1 MSLNSYG
8 KNRQY
13 PLEDS
18 FLERRVK
25 LMNGY
30 TNWFKNYRNTK
41 STINF
46 CEQHKSDCLF
56 SEHFAHVYDYALYRG
71 IFMGVLPDV
80 KKASTSYSAVD
91 FWYKDPLEYN
101 ICSKLTNKQIKEIE
115 RYYKRLPF
123 NYTTKDNKVYGI
135 PHRTFVFI

>member
-46 CEQHKSDCLF
+46 CEQHTHDCLF
-56 SEHFAHVYDYALYRG
+56 SEHLAHVYDYALYG
-71 IFMGVLPDV
+71 
-80 KKASTSYSAVD
+80 
-91 FWYKDPLEYN
+91 
-101 ICSKLTNKQIKEIE
+101 
-115 RYYKRLPF
+115 
-123 NYTTKDNKVYGI
+123 
-135 PHRTFVFI
+135 